1 MCVCV
6 SCVLILFLIID
17 INNVWYERE
26 SFFMLFGQLGMLF
39 VFMCVCVSCV
49 LIPFLI
55 VDIRNPL
62 EEMVLKIYS
71 TLIFAKSFDLWC
83 VFNRSDVLFFLFSCD
98 IIFFFLKPCLFLF
111 SSLYHWEHV
120 FFPTRF
126 FLFLLHHSSK
136 CDQRDDVSII
146 VFLEFGGLNSNSS
159 LTVFLT

>member
-1 MCVCV
+1 
-6 SCVLILFLIID
+6 
-17 INNVWYERE
+17 
-26 SFFMLFGQLGMLF
+26 MLFGQLGMLF

-49 LIPFLI
+49 LILFLI

-83 VFNRSDVLFFLFSCD
+83 VFNRSDVLFRFFIWSSAFFLFSCD

-120 FFPTRF
+120 FFSTRF

-136 CDQRDDVSII
+136 CDQRDGGSII
-146 VFLEFGGLNSNSS
+146 VFSEFGGLNSNSS